1 MTRDTHRQRG
11 QAMTAIAQRNGVEF
25 AGVTK
30 RFRRQNT
37 MMTALKDVDL
47 EIAPGDFVCVVGP
60 SGCGKS
66 TLLNL
71 LSGLMKPSDG
81 DIRMGGAQIAMPNT
95 RVGYITQKD
104 TLMPWR
110 TVTRNVSLPLE
121 IAGHTGAA
129 HDDRVQAMIET
140 VGLEGFEKSYPSQLS
155 GGMRKRV
162 VLART
167 LVQDPEV
174 LLADEPFGALDAQLR
189 MILQEE
195 LQRIWMET
203 GKTILFVTHD
213 IAEAVTLAD
222 RVVVMSARP
231 ARVKLDRRIDLPRP
245 RDVYRI
251 NARPEFTALVD
262 ELWQALGDDIT
273 LGEEN

>member
-1 MTRDTHRQRG
+1 MTTTLDRD
-11 QAMTAIAQRNGVEF
+11 GVRF
-25 AGVTK
+25 DAVSK
-30 RFRRQNT
+30 RFRRNNA
-37 MMTALKDVDL
+37 MMSALQGVDL
-47 EIAPGDFVCVVGP
+47 DIAAGDFVCVVGP

-71 LSGLMKPSDG
+71 LSGLMEPSG
-81 DIRMGGAQIAMPNT
+81 GRVLMGNSPIEMPNT
-95 RVGYITQKD
+95 RVGYMTQKD

-110 TVTRNVSLPLE
+110 TVRRNVALPLE
-121 IAGHTGAA
+121 IAGESAGEVQS
-129 HDDRVQAMIET
+129 RVAAMIET
-140 VGLEGFEKSYPSQLS
+140 VGLTGFEDSYPSQLS

-167 LVQDPEV
+167 LIQDPEV

-195 LQRIWMET
+195 LQRIWMQT
-203 GKTILFVTHD
+203 KKTILFVTHD

-251 NARPEFTALVD
+251 NAQPEFTELVD
-262 ELWQALGDDIT
+262 ELWEALRDDISR
-273 LGEEN
+273 GEEN

>member
-1 MTRDTHRQRG
+1 MTLSMQRE
-11 QAMTAIAQRNGVEF
+11 GVRF
-25 AGVTK
+25 DAVTK
-30 RFRRQNT
+30 RFRRDDE
-37 MMTALKDVDL
+37 MMTALKGVDL
-47 EIAPGDFVCVVGP
+47 DIAVGEFVCVVGP

-71 LSGLMKPSDG
+71 LSGLMEPSSG
-81 DIRMGGAQIAMPNT
+81 QILMGGESISRPNT
-95 RVGYITQKD
+95 SVGYMTQKD

-110 TVTRNVSLPLE
+110 TVRRNIGLPLE
-121 IAGHTGAA
+121 LARTGSGEAAKKIESMIA
-129 HDDRVQAMIET
+129 T
-140 VGLEGFEKSYPSQLS
+140 VGLTGFEESYPSQLS

-167 LVQDPEV
+167 LIQEPTV

-189 MILQEE
+189 MVLQEE
-195 LQRIWMET
+195 LQRIWMAEHT
-203 GKTILFVTHD
+203 TILFVTHD

-231 ARVKLDRRIDLPRP
+231 ATIKLDRRIDLPRP

-251 NARPEFTALVD
+251 NATPEFTALVD
-262 ELWQALGDDIT
+262 ELWEALGDDIAR
-273 LGEEN
+273 GEAI